1 MSRTPQRATP
11 QGTNAAMFSAF
22 EQAAGAAK
30 LGTAAGKSAVDKR
43 YRALIDSKD
52 AKTRFTG
59 SVDMDA
65 AFSPTKPDA
74 HRWDFGLGVQVPGQP
89 ECAIWVEPHSAAST
103 GEVKTML
110 AKLDWLQ
117 AKLQQP
123 AFAQLQ
129 ALTQACARQGITP
142 FHWLATAHVALRPGS
157 REARLL
163 AQRGLHLPRSK
174 VVI

>member
-11 QGTNAAMFSAF
+11 QGANAAMFSAF

-65 AFSPTKPDA
+65 AFSPTEPDA

-117 AKLQQP
+117 GKLDQP
-123 AFAQLQ
+123 EFRQLK
-129 ALTQACARQGITP
+129 ALTDACAAQGHRR
-142 FHWLATAHVALRPGS
+142 FHWMATARVGIRPGS
-157 REARLL
+157 REANML
-163 AQRGLHLPRSK
+163 AARGMNPPSTR

>member
-1 MSRTPQRATP
+1 MSRAKHRATP
-11 QGTNAAMFSAF
+11 QGANAAMLSAF

-30 LGTAAGKSAVDKR
+30 LSTAAGKSAVDKR
-43 YRALIDSKD
+43 YRPLIDSKD
-52 AKTRFTG
+52 AKTRFTA

-65 AFSPTKPDA
+65 AFSPTEPDA
-74 HRWDFGLGVQVPGQP
+74 HRWDFGPGVQAPGQP
-89 ECAIWVEPHSAAST
+89 ECAVWVEPHSAAST

-129 ALTQACARQGITP
+129 ALTQACARLAGHGPCGPAPRQPRGTPAGPARAAPAPQQG
-142 FHWLATAHVALRPGS
+142 G
-157 REARLL
+157 
-163 AQRGLHLPRSK
+163 GLT
-174 VVI
+174 

>member
-1 MSRTPQRATP
+1 
-11 QGTNAAMFSAF
+11 
-22 EQAAGAAK
+22 
-30 LGTAAGKSAVDKR
+30 
-43 YRALIDSKD
+43 
-52 AKTRFTG
+52 
-59 SVDMDA
+59 MDA
-65 AFSPTKPDA
+65 AFSPTEPDA

-129 ALTQACARQGITP
+129 ALTQACARQGMTP

-163 AQRGLHLPRSK
+163 ALRGLHLPRSK
-174 VVI
+174 VVV